1 MHNFYGLLWNGRYQM
16 LAFGA
21 DQHIAG
27 FRKVKGPWIS
37 LKGRKAVTHARHEE
51 IPPPRQPGL
60 RSATSMKSLGIL
72 RYFDILRN

>member
-37 LKGRKAVTHARHEE
+37 LKGRKAVTHAWHELKFH
-51 IPPPRQPGL
+51 QPGL